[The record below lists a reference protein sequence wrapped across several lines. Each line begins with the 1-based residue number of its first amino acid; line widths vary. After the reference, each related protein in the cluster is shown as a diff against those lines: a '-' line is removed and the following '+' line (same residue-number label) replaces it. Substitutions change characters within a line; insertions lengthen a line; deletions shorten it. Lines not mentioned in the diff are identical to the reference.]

1 MRRLQRLSNLC
12 LSMAMACLL
21 PIAGCSGPPS
31 DSAVS
36 VDGPYPSPLV
46 SPVPNLISSAPPSER
61 IPTGDDTSDIL
72 DSGPADNSLLLPSG
86 SDQAAGASRAL
97 QNKETAPVSRPTQ
110 RPSATSAPGTPSPA
124 PSPPQ
129 TNPAGIAITLTIN
142 GTSYSATLLD
152 NETTRALTARF
163 PLTLEMSELHG
174 NEKYYYMGQA
184 LPTEEQRPGQI
195 RSGDLMLYGSDC
207 LVLFYDS
214 FSTPYAYTRL
224 GDIDDPSGLAQ
235 AVGTGSATVTF
246 HLA

>member
-1 MRRLQRLSNLC
+1 MRRLQRLSKLC

-21 PIAGCSGPPS
+21 PIAGCSGPPGDPA
-31 DSAVS
+31 DSAAV
-36 VDGPYPSPLV
+36 PSP
-46 SPVPNLISSAPPSER
+46 SPTISPSPSASPSAG
-61 IPTGDDTSDIL
+61 IPTGEGAPEASD
-72 DSGPADNSLLLPSG
+72 GTPADSTQSLPG
-86 SDQAAGASRAL
+86 DSDQAADTSSL
-97 QNKETAPVSRPTQ
+97 PQNEETAPPARPTQ
-110 RPSATSAPGTPSPA
+110 RPSATPAPGAPSPA
-124 PSPPQ
+124 PSTPQ

-174 NEKYYYMGQA
+174 NEKYCYMEQA
-184 LPTEEQRPGQI
+184 LPTEEQSPGQI
-195 RSGDLMLYGSDC
+195 HSGDLMLYGSDC

-224 GDIDDPSGLAQ
+224 GCVDDPSGLAQ